1 MKDDA
6 RSDQTGGSA
15 PQMKTSE
22 LLSLSMQLNGRIDT
36 LWQRVIYAHGLM
48 VGVLIFL
55 AQADHPFAIPRLL
68 VVFFYTMNSLV
79 TFIAFQEAYR
89 GLRAVLLDLRARSSD
104 GGGHVVDWAARQD
117 YSTHALRRAV
127 ILGALW
133 MVITYL
139 LVYPLVLDAPLL

>member
-1 MKDDA
+1 
-6 RSDQTGGSA
+6 
-15 PQMKTSE
+15 MKTSE

-36 LWQRVIYAHGLM
+36 LWQRVIYAYGLM

-68 VVFFYTMNSLV
+68 VVFFYTMNALV

-89 GLRAVLLDLRARSSD
+89 GLRAVLLDIRARQSD
-104 GGGHVVDWAARQD
+104 RSHVHDWAASQD
-117 YSTHALRRAV
+117 YTTHALRRAV